1 MPSSSSYSYM
11 SSPHHPQHTHV
22 DFLRRSGTAAKLG
35 GGSIPGDDVF
45 AVDCCQ
51 SNGCRSARHGAAEKR
66 FAQKAGVEWFIS
78 ISVISRN
85 SPVVDNCE
93 THTHRQKEGET
104 ATETETEKDT
114 ERGGKSERKR
124 GEGGGRTNLGGA
136 AVWRPQSATR
146 PQVSPPQLYPHLHH
160 LHECLLL
167 AHQPIFLALDLHVA
181 RTSLSTVSCLAFTKR
196 SAILRHTFRIH
207 PQDHTHA

>member
-85 SPVVDNCE
+85 SPVVDCCQSKSGCRSARHRAAEKRFAQKAGVEWFISISVISRNSPVVDNCE
-93 THTHRQKEGET
+93 TQTQRQKE
-104 ATETETEKDT
+104 
-114 ERGGKSERKR
+114 
-124 GEGGGRTNLGGA
+124 
-136 AVWRPQSATR
+136 
-146 PQVSPPQLYPHLHH
+146 
-160 LHECLLL
+160 
-167 AHQPIFLALDLHVA
+167 
-181 RTSLSTVSCLAFTKR
+181 
-196 SAILRHTFRIH
+196 
-207 PQDHTHA
+207 